1 MNSSSTDH
9 NCLLA
14 KTKWMLYCFL
24 MVTMVINGS
33 VWIWYTH
40 LNWLLRCINPKFEIL
55 TISWTR
61 SGPSGHNKSIV
72 RTKFC
77 FSNVGSKK
85 KDKME
90 IMSLLLTFYKIKRMD
105 EHNILQSF
113 VKLYRIEYKEKY
125 QLLLIFV

>member
-1 MNSSSTDH
+1 MNAILFS
-9 NCLLA
+9 
-14 KTKWMLYCFL
+14 
-24 MVTMVINGS
+24 NGNYGDQ
-33 VWIWYTH
+33 WQRMNMI
-40 LNWLLRCINPKFEIL
+40 RCINPKFEIL

-90 IMSLLLTFYKIKRMD
+90 IMSLLLTFYKIKMS
-105 EHNILQSF
+105 EIYYNYEFEIVS
-113 VKLYRIEYKEKY
+113 YPIN
-125 QLLLIFV
+125 